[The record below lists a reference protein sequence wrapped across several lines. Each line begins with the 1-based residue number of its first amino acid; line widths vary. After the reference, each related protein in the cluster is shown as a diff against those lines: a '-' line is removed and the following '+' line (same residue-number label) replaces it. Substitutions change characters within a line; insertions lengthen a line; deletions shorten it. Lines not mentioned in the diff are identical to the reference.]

1 MNINKILYNC
11 RMFILKLTQILK
23 VLLKLYTKYF
33 IEIKH
38 KNNVNILYHSENFLV
53 VSKPYDMCINS
64 NNREKKDT
72 LQFELKKILPKLVN
86 PNLFHEFHFVHRLDY
101 VTSGVI
107 CIALN
112 KKAARAASN
121 VFEARAAKKFY
132 LALLHGHINEPY
144 LIIDKAIGIDA
155 REKKGNHKMC
165 TSDNLFCEKPKESY
179 TILIVLERGFR
190 NGKPATKVLLCPGTG
205 RRHQLRVHCSYIGH
219 TVIGDYTYSERK
231 DIEPYRTFLHSFR
244 LILNNEMENLDIRS
258 TDPFVASDPRNQW
271 SPTNIARILDED
283 IFYDIYNLLQTNK
296 H

>member
-121 VFEARAAKKFY
+121 VFEARTAKKFY

-165 TSDNLFCEKPKESY
+165 TSDNLFC
-179 TILIVLERGFR
+179 
-190 NGKPATKVLLCPGTG
+190 

-244 LILNNEMENLDIRS
+244 LILNNEMENLDVRS

-283 IFYDIYNLLQTNK
+283 IFYDIYNLLQSNK